1 MIVDRKHHLRL
12 YRRQIFSV
20 RYNRPTIVPC
30 LERDPYPPPSNIRLV
45 QGKSTLQ
52 TASRSVQPVWHV
64 DRKHHLRVYR
74 RSMVGSEMVGWLV
87 ECFPSLVRS
96 RAQSVGVWQALLEE
110 GVLVHGSVCLRS
122 ICQIAINSSK
132 SL

>member
-1 MIVDRKHHLRL
+1 MVGSEMVGWLTDWLSLANSVEYIDRRHVSACPSVPKSVP
-12 YRRQIFSV
+12 FSGGQWGEDLNP
-20 RYNRPTIVPC
+20 R
-30 LERDPYPPPSNIRLV
+30 
-45 QGKSTLQ
+45 
-52 TASRSVQPVWHV
+52 
-64 DRKHHLRVYR
+64 HLRVYR